1 MRILFLILFLPI
13 SAYAGMMSFSIS
25 PGVINFE
32 TVKGGIKA
40 FDLSFLNQGDS
51 PLKVDVEVMDLSLDV
66 DGVPLLSK
74 ISKKNEQWARY
85 VTLDENSFRVGAKQS
100 KKVHVTLKTP
110 RSGFGGGYFAVVF
123 NTSALKSRNQSK
135 KNKNV
140 MVIGGQLPT
149 LFIGEIPRIGTRK
162 VKVVNGAINKAPY
175 TKDKPFKLRFL
186 LNNTGTTHVN
196 VVGDVLLRYNK
207 KVVGRLKLESGS
219 GLILP
224 KGRRYFVANWDQFD
238 KHLNKNLKAEAR
250 FSYPGGRI
258 TKKLM
263 FKIR

>member
-1 MRILFLILFLPI
+1 
-13 SAYAGMMSFSIS
+13 
-25 PGVINFE
+25 
-32 TVKGGIKA
+32 
-40 FDLSFLNQGDS
+40 
-51 PLKVDVEVMDLSLDV
+51 MDLSLDV
-66 DGVPLLSK
+66 NGVPLLTK
-74 ISKKNEQWARY
+74 ISKKNGQWARF
-85 VTLDENSFRVGAKQS
+85 VTLDENSFRVNSKQS

-123 NTSALKSRNQSK
+123 NTSALKSRNQN
-135 KNKNV
+135 KNNNV

-162 VKVVNGAINKAPY
+162 VKVVNAAINKAPY

-196 VVGDVLLRYNK
+196 VVGDVLLRHNK
-207 KVVGRLKLESGS
+207 KVVARLKLESGS

-224 KGRRYFVANWDQFD
+224 KGRRYFVTNWDKFD
-238 KHLNKNLKAEAR
+238 KHISKNLTAEAR
-250 FSYPGGRI
+250 FSYPSGRI
-258 TKKLM
+258 TKKLK